1 MNELGE
7 KSLKFHLNM
16 KREIE
21 NTNLNIIFTIGK
33 FTKRLNQ
40 DLSNSIQK
48 YHYDDISDLEK
59 ELKKIINTNDILL
72 VKGSNAVGLN
82 TLVNK
87 IVGDQ
92 NDL

>member
-1 MNELGE
+1 MLSTINNILHHAP
-7 KSLKFHLNM
+7 S
-16 KREIE
+16 
-21 NTNLNIIFTIGK
+21 LNIIFTIGK
-33 FTKRLNQ
+33 FTKKLNQ
-40 DLSNSIQK
+40 ELSNSIQK
-48 YHYDDISDLEK
+48 YHFDDISDLEK

-82 TLVNK
+82 TLVKK